1 MSFVY
6 SFDAISKIRIMTRNY
21 LNTIS
26 ICFLLCLA
34 FSTNLIIAQSG
45 KANPAVD
52 EKVKKFL
59 TDHSRQWYDMNIPA
73 ADGQLLYDII
83 VKNNYKSALEIGTST
98 GHSGIWIAW
107 ALSKTGGKLIT
118 IDIDERRHREALEN
132 FRQAGLS
139 DYIDARLADA
149 HELVKALKG
158 PFDFVFSDADKD
170 WYKNYFIDVD
180 PKLKVGGCFTAH
192 NISDR
197 GRGGYGGYGGQGSF
211 LSYIRS
217 LPNYETT
224 VNNGG
229 GGVSISY
236 KKSEK

>member
-1 MSFVY
+1 ML
-6 SFDAISKIRIMTRNY
+6 KRY
-21 LNTIS
+21 LTSLAAVKFAS
-26 ICFLLCLA
+26 IALLLNFA
-34 FSTNLIIAQSG
+34 AAQTGTTNSAL
-45 KANPAVD
+45 D

-59 TDHSRQWYDMNIPA
+59 NDHSREWYDMNIPA
-73 ADGQLLYDII
+73 IDGQLLYDLII
-83 VKNNYKSALEIGTST
+83 KGNYKSAVEIGTST

-118 IDIDERRHREALEN
+118 IEIDENRYKTALEN

-149 HELVKALKG
+149 HKLVKELKG

-170 WYKNYFIDVD
+170 WYKNYFIDLE

-197 GRGGYGGYGGQGSF
+197 GRGGYRSYGGQGVF
-211 LSYIRS
+211 LEYVRN
-217 LPNYETT
+217 LRNYETT
-224 VNNGG
+224 INSSGSG
-229 GGVSISY
+229 MSISY
-236 KKSEK
+236 KTAEK